1 MPGSWVGYPSPQRP
15 KGEAGHAVA
24 IWLSDSLRCSVPVT
38 ALVQCPA
45 LISLLRHQWTS
56 QGWEDPLQ
64 DPDLDPW
71 RGRVEEDCSE
81 AFDDEGF
88 QAWYIDQA

>member
-1 MPGSWVGYPSPQRP
+1 MAKSPVAPVLPG
-15 KGEAGHAVA
+15 
-24 IWLSDSLRCSVPVT
+24 PVVM
-38 ALVQCPA
+38 AAAPA
-45 LISLLRHQWTS
+45 LISLLRHHWTS